1 MATIVKICDLQ
12 EEAFNYI
19 GLSAVGIYLVIKYNL
34 IIRQEGKTKSIYF
47 SIVVWVSVIIMYFYY
62 FIKYKVDL
70 LNFEN
75 LFLLIYLIVFIYREY
90 VFRVYSL
97 ESLEKRYK

>member
-1 MATIVKICDLQ
+1 
-12 EEAFNYI
+12 
-19 GLSAVGIYLVIKYNL
+19 
-34 IIRQEGKTKSIYF
+34 
-47 SIVVWVSVIIMYFYY
+47 MYFYY

-97 ESLEKRYK
+97 ERLEKRYK